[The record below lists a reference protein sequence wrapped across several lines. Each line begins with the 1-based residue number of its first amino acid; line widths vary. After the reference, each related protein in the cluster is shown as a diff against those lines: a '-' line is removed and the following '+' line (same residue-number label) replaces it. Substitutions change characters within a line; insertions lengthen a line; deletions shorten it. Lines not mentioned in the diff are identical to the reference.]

1 MWLYNGKEV
10 SDDLAQQYVGFVYI
24 ITNLISNKRYIGKK
38 LFNFTRSKTVKG
50 KTRRKRVTK
59 ESDWKTYFGSNAV
72 LNNDVLELGQD
83 KFKREILV
91 LCKSKGAA
99 NYWEAKIQME
109 QSVLE
114 KPDEYYNE
122 WIIVKVHRSHIKSV
136 DL

>member
-72 LNNDVLELGQD
+72 LNNDVLKLGQD

-91 LCKSKGAA
+91 LCKSKGTA
-99 NYWEAKIQME
+99 NYWEAKLQME

>member
-10 SDDLAQQYVGFVYI
+10 SDDIAQQYVGFVYI

-38 LFNFTRSKTVKG
+38 LFNFTRSKAIKG

-91 LCKSKGAA
+91 LCKSKGTA
-99 NYWEAKIQME
+99 NYWEAKLQME

>member
-24 ITNLISNKRYIGKK
+24 ITNLISNKKYIGKK
-38 LFNFTRSKTVKG
+38 LFNFTRSKAVKG
-50 KTRRKRVTK
+50 KMRRKRVTK

-91 LCKSKGAA
+91 LCKSKGTA
-99 NYWEAKIQME
+99 NYWEAKLQME

>member
-1 MWLYNGKEV
+1 
-10 SDDLAQQYVGFVYI
+10 
-24 ITNLISNKRYIGKK
+24 
-38 LFNFTRSKTVKG
+38 
-50 KTRRKRVTK
+50 
-59 ESDWKTYFGSNAV
+59 

-91 LCKSKGAA
+91 LCKSKGTA
-99 NYWEAKIQME
+99 NYWEAKLQME